1 MYFDDKE
8 IKKQKFI
15 FKLKLYG
22 ILIVFLFL
30 LLGAGYLITYSH
42 FFQINGIA
50 LIDAENKQ
58 ANANE
63 IIKDLKDSFNKK
75 SKLTSFLGA
84 NNILIWQN
92 NPDETF
98 FKEHPKIIDLT
109 IKKDYLNRKI
119 EINMY
124 ERGKLG
130 VWCLHTQIN
139 ADTKR
144 ESTFC
149 GWFDEDGIIFEEA
162 PLVEGE
168 IIYKII
174 DSSNRELML
183 GDRVLDE
190 NLFNN
195 LILIFKTLEKSG
207 LNLKTLRLE
216 NLSAQEI
223 VVESPSMPKIYFSLR
238 FDPDFSLSVFE
249 NLKKTNL
256 EKVEY
261 IDLRIKNRAYY
272 KLK

>member
-8 IKKQKFI
+8 IKKQRFV

-22 ILIVFLFL
+22 ILIFL
-30 LLGAGYLITYSH
+30 LFFLTGAGYLTVYSS
-42 FFQINGIA
+42 FFKINNIA

-63 IIKDLKDSFNKK
+63 IIEGLKNSFNKQ

-84 NNILIWQN
+84 DNILIWQN
-92 NPDETF
+92 KPDETF
-98 FKEHPKIIDLT
+98 FKNHPRIIDLT
-109 IKKDYLNRKI
+109 IKKDYLNKKI
-119 EINMY
+119 EIKID
-124 ERGKLG
+124 ERVKLG
-130 VWCLHTQIN
+130 VWCRL
-139 ADTKR
+139 
-144 ESTFC
+144 SCF
-149 GWFDEDGIIFEEA
+149 WFDENGVIFEEA
-162 PLVEGE
+162 PMVEGE
-168 IIYKII
+168 MIYKIT
-174 DSSNRELML
+174 DSSNRELTL

-195 LILIFKTLEKSG
+195 LILIFKTLERAG

-223 VVESPSMPKIYFSLR
+223 IAESPLVPKIYFSLR

-249 NLKKTNL
+249 NLKKINL

-261 IDLRIKNRAYY
+261 LDLRIKNRAYY

>member
-1 MYFDDKE
+1 MYLDDKE
-8 IKKQKFI
+8 IKKQKII

-22 ILIVFLFL
+22 ILVVFLFL
-30 LLGAGYLITYSH
+30 LTGAGYLTAYSS
-42 FFQINGIA
+42 FFKINNVT

-63 IIKDLKDSFNKK
+63 VIEDLKNSFNKQ

-84 NNILIWQN
+84 ENILIWRN
-92 NPDETF
+92 KPNEIF

-109 IKKDYLNRKI
+109 IKKNYLERKI
-119 EINMY
+119 EINID
-124 ERGKLG
+124 ERVKLG
-130 VWCLHTQIN
+130 VWCET
-139 ADTKR
+139 
-144 ESTFC
+144 STNNQELITNNCF
-149 GWFDEDGIIFEEA
+149 WFDENGVIFEEA
-162 PLVEGE
+162 PMVEGE
-168 IIYKII
+168 MIYKIT
-174 DSSNRELML
+174 DFSNRELAF

-195 LILIFKTLEKSG
+195 LILIFKTLERAG

-223 VVESPSMPKIYFSLR
+223 IAESPLVPKIYFSLR

-249 NLKKTNL
+249 NLKKINL

-261 IDLRIKNRAYY
+261 LDLRIKNRAYY

>member
-42 FFQINGIA
+42 FFQINDIA

-98 FKEHPKIIDLT
+98 FKNHPKIIDLT

-119 EINMY
+119 EINMD

-130 VWCLHTQIN
+130 VWCLL
-139 ADTKR
+139 
-144 ESTFC
+144 SC
-149 GWFDEDGIIFEEA
+149 YWFDEDGIIFEEA